1 MAITQNHVINIQPG
15 VSAPLVIHCSQGDTG
30 TQINLTV
37 VNGDEEFDCSS
48 YACSVHGVRSDG
60 GNWGPITCTV
70 SGSTV
75 CFSLTSAMTAVAGAC
90 LAEISVGTV
99 GTANFAIL
107 VENAIFEN
115 GVTYSNDVSVYQSI
129 LNAVQ
134 AGLSL
139 AEAAVTNEKN
149 ERIAAVTNEKSERI
163 AAITNEKSERVNAD
177 NSLSSRISQN
187 DARIN
192 NLVGNTGNSNS
203 EIVDARVGVDGSVY
217 SNLGT
222 AIRTQV
228 SELKYDLDSILD
240 FKNLFDKNNVKIGY
254 RIKTDGWLLEEADS
268 FTSGFIR
275 VECGKTYKKNSP
287 SEDGYHRMCIYDEN
301 YEILHDTID
310 IKNEFKVTNP
320 DACFVRFS
328 GKLEELD
335 STTLICID
343 SIGAKDTSLRNIILN
358 KIKLISPRF
367 ENGTF
372 EDAGNEVSSTTNV
385 RTRWIDSDGYDRIIV
400 TFPTGLKFFMNSID
414 LYGVRRNTAY
424 ITSFTNIT
432 GLDKFRLGFRY
443 ANDTSIQGDVSKYL
457 DDIKIYLVKT
467 RGNDFDITIAPSD
480 ATTYDKEQA
489 DFVLDGSNDTDIIQ
503 AIMASRESIR
513 CLLYCGT
520 YNVTSKHGTL
530 YDKECVFS
538 TSQDDIGRARKVELI
553 GKQGGYISNKKKAVN
568 FVISKELHE
577 SIDSETAIFLIPRAG
592 GNEDTTYSYN
602 TLIRMENINI
612 IGYGYDKP
620 IVYMDFLQ
628 GRCCEIEKCYIRS
641 DGLIDGLPQ
650 FEYIP
655 NSELTG
661 IRVGHGSNNG
671 VHNYVK
677 HCYVM
682 YCYTGVSCCGEHY
695 IFEDVLTHHCYI
707 GFVFGDKITR
717 VRFEHPNIM
726 IGCSIEGCY
735 RFMLL
740 TKNGIMEEQEFV
752 PDSSNNLFYSTLIV
766 IGLSTESWWGGTSDG
781 LSVAKAT
788 KSILEIL
795 KGAYNGRIEV
805 STTNDEIFENGSG
818 KHMDYTIYK
827 DNVTYKK
834 YAENVTIRE

>member
-1 MAITQNHVINIQPG
+1 MNDFLKK
-15 VSAPLVIHCSQGDTG
+15 PLVKVLMLKGEKGETGDVSKENFDNS
-30 TQINLTV
+30 INDLTNLISNNRSRIDDAQ
-37 VNGDEEFDCSS
+37 NGIKTANSRIDNLIVS
-48 YACSVHGVRSDG
+48 
-60 GNWGPITCTV
+60 
-70 SGSTV
+70 SGSD
-75 CFSLTSAMTAVAGAC
+75 SSAEV
-90 LAEISVGTV
+90 I
-99 GTANFAIL
+99 
-107 VENAIFEN
+107 
-115 GVTYSNDVSVYQSI
+115 
-129 LNAVQ
+129 
-134 AGLSL
+134 
-139 AEAAVTNEKN
+139 
-149 ERIAAVTNEKSERI
+149 
-163 AAITNEKSERVNAD
+163 
-177 NSLSSRISQN
+177 
-187 DARIN
+187 DAR
-192 NLVGNTGNSNS
+192 TGY
-203 EIVDARVGVDGSVY
+203 DGTTY
-217 SNLGT
+217 DTLGT
-222 AIRTQV
+222 AIRAQA
-228 SELKYDLDSILD
+228 SELKCELDSISD
-240 FKNLFDKNNVKIGY
+240 FKNLFDKNNAKIGY
-254 RIKTDGWLLEEADS
+254 RIKTDGRLLEEADS
-268 FTSGFIR
+268 FTSGYIR

-287 SEDGYHRMCIYDEN
+287 SEDGYHRMCIYGEN
-301 YEILHDTID
+301 YEILNDTID
-310 IKNEFKVTNP
+310 IKNEFKVTNS
-320 DACFVRFS
+320 DAYFVRFS

-343 SIGAKDTSLRNIILN
+343 SVGAKDTSLRDIVLK
-358 KIKLISPRF
+358 KIKLISPEF
-367 ENGTF
+367 KNGTF
-372 EDAGNEVSSTTNV
+372 EEAGNVVSSTTNV
-385 RTRWIDSDGYDRIIV
+385 RTNWIDSDGYDRIIV

-414 LYGVRRNTAY
+414 LYGDRRNTEY

-443 ANDTSIQGDVSKYL
+443 ANDTSIQSDVSKYL

-480 ATTYDKEQA
+480 ATTHDKEQA

-553 GKQGGYISNKKKAVN
+553 GKQGGSISNKKKTVN

-577 SIDSETAIFLIPRAG
+577 SINSETAIFMIPRAG
-592 GNEDTTYSYN
+592 RNEDTTYSYN

-620 IVYMDFLQ
+620 IVYMDFLH

-650 FEYIP
+650 FKYIP

-661 IRVGHGSNNG
+661 IRVGQGSNNG

-682 YCYTGVSCCGEHY
+682 YCHTGVSCCGEHY

-717 VRFEHPNIM
+717 GRFEHPNIM

-740 TKNGIMEEQEFV
+740 TKNGIMKEQEFV

-766 IGLSTESWWGGTSDG
+766 IGLSTESWWDGTSDG
-781 LSVAKAT
+781 LSVATAT

-805 STTNDEIFENGSG
+805 STINNEIFENGSG
-818 KHMDYTIYK
+818 KRMDYTIYK

-834 YAENVTIRE
+834 YAENIIIRE